1 MDSPLNCLSV
11 SADANYVVVG
21 SYFGKL
27 VSIDTRKSNGNLFNY
42 KGSQKK
48 IMAIDCVVQESKI

>member
-42 KGSQKK
+42 KGPQKK
-48 IMAIDCVVQESKI
+48 IMAIDCVV